1 MPKRPNVILI
11 VDEVTLGDAYK
22 HVGYATGLIGK
33 WHNGAFD
40 DRYHPNA
47 RGFDE
52 FLGFRGRWMDYFDWW
67 VERNGRR
74 ETVDGRNGR
83 RETVD
88 GRPTGMGS

>member
-52 FLGFRGRWMDYFDWW
+52 FLGFPRQVDGLFRLVGRAQWKARDRGRATH
-67 VERNGRR
+67 G
-74 ETVDGRNGR
+74 DGKLKIMAQQN
-83 RETVD
+83 
-88 GRPTGMGS
+88 